1 MKKKRFGFLK
11 FLVFAVIAFLVFS
24 FVLKMFTPSSSP
36 SSQTQQET
44 VPATEPEK
52 PTDDKNSYEGFGTNN
67 LSTTYSSNW
76 QLSSNVGK
84 LDMAVAPG
92 VRAKRTDILGSQKDR
107 VTIMV
112 YMCGSDLESQAAMGV
127 RDLQEM
133 ANAKIADNVNL
144 IVYTG
149 GTTKWHTDIISNR
162 VNQIYQVVGGGK
174 IGCLVD
180 NAGTASM
187 VDPSTLTS
195 FIEFCTENF
204 EANRYELILW
214 DHGGGSISGY
224 GYDEKYPKRGSMS
237 LGQLDSAL
245 TDAGVEFDFIGF
257 DACLMA
263 TTETA
268 LMLSEHADY
277 LIGSEESE
285 PGIGWYYTNWLS
297 KLSND
302 VSMPTV
308 EIGKNIA
315 DDFVS
320 TCSSQTPNQTATL
333 SVVDLAEVEDIV
345 PQALSLFSKE
355 ANQLIDTDYRE
366 IAMARKGAREFA
378 AEQALDLVDLVDLAS
393 KIDSPEAQQLCQS
406 LMSAVKYNNTSRG
419 ISNAY
424 GLSIYFPYRSAKY
437 TGSVLKTYDA
447 IDMSAE
453 YSDCIRSFATYQTS
467 GQVSSGGQTNPY
479 SSITSS
485 SYSNQNYANQASGDL
500 MLQLLEL
507 FLTGDTQYTSN
518 QSYTSYYDPVFSFLF
533 GRSVDTKAMADYIA
547 ENHFDADLNWKDGK
561 ITLTDEQWE
570 LVDDLKLNVFVED
583 EDGYI
588 DLGTDNVFL
597 IDENGSLRADKDF
610 TWLGLSTDGEHY
622 ETMPYTHIYTV
633 GDQDDYTIV
642 GRAPI
647 KLNGEDAWPII
658 VFTDE
663 EPNGFVAGVSYP
675 AYGENDYPLIGKIQP
690 SDNVEENLGGIDFTI
705 DGTTAVTSDLQG
717 LKEGDQ
723 IQFICDHY
731 AKDGSFDSAY
741 ALGEP
746 LTVTG
751 NFYIGDLDLS
761 DYKVIAV
768 YEFTDIYQ
776 QHYWTAPIQ

>member
-1 MKKKRFGFLK
+1 MKNSKKWLILL
-11 FLVFAVIAFLVFS
+11 LVLLLGIGIFWAVTRKPKEEEKTPEEEVITRYGY
-24 FVLKMFTPSSSP
+24 FTGSSSY
-36 SSQTQQET
+36 SNQWTLGANTGKVNYNVS
-44 VPATEPEK
+44 EK
-52 PTDDKNSYEGFGTNN
+52 ARE
-67 LSTTYSSNW
+67 
-76 QLSSNVGK
+76 
-84 LDMAVAPG
+84 
-92 VRAKRTDILGSQKDR
+92 KRTEIKGDGSDVITIL
-107 VTIMV
+107 V
-112 YMCGSDLESQAAMGV
+112 YMCGSDLESKSAMGV
-127 RDLQEM
+127 YDLQEM
-133 ANAKIADNVNL
+133 ASASLSDNVNL

-149 GTTKWHTDIISNR
+149 GTTKWHINDISSS
-162 VNQIYQVVGGGK
+162 VNQIYRVRGNGSLER
-174 IGCLVD
+174 LVD
-180 NAGTASM
+180 NAGNGSM
-187 VDPSTLTS
+187 VDPNTLVS
-195 FIEFCTENF
+195 FIEWGAENF
-204 EANRYELILW
+204 EADRYALIFW
-214 DHGGGSISGY
+214 DHGSGTISGY
-224 GYDEKYPKRGSMS
+224 GYDEKYPRYGSMG
-237 LGQLDSAL
+237 LEKIDQAL
-245 TDAGVEFDFIGF
+245 TEAGVAFDFIGF

-263 TTETA
+263 TTETG
-268 LMLSEHADY
+268 LMLAEHADY
-277 LIGSEESE
+277 MIASEESE
-285 PGIGWYYTNWLS
+285 PGIGWYYTDWLNTLS
-297 KLSND
+297 KNT
-302 VSMPTV
+302 SMATLD
-308 EIGKNIA
+308 IGVNIV
-315 DDFVS
+315 DTFVKM
-320 TCSSQTPNQTATL
+320 CKAKTPGQSATL
-333 SVVDLAEVEDIV
+333 SVVDLAEMEATV
-345 PQALSLFSKE
+345 PSALSAFSKSTSGLLQ
-355 ANQLIDTDYRE
+355 NNGYKT
-366 IAMARKGAREFA
+366 IAAARSGAREFSA
-378 AEQALDLVDLVDLAS
+378 SS
-393 KIDSPEAQQLCQS
+393 KIDQVDLIDMSSRINTNEAKELTNALLSC
-406 LMSAVKYNNTSRG
+406 VKYNNTSSDM
-419 ISNAY
+419 SNSY

-485 SYSNQNYANQASGDL
+485 SYSNQNYASQASGDL

-561 ITLTDEQWE
+561 ITLADEQWE

-588 DLGTDNVFL
+588 DLGTDNTFL

-647 KLNGEDAWPII
+647 KLNGEDAWLII

-690 SDNVEENLGGIDFTI
+690 SENVEESLGGIDFTI
-705 DGTTAVTSDLQG
+705 DGTAAVTSDLQG

-741 ALGEP
+741 TLGEP

-761 DYKVIAV
+761 DYKVIAT